1 MTDTHPLLEEIA
13 RLKKL
18 SPTLTPEQQEKLK
31 PEIEYALERLNKL
44 IKERS
49 TEE

>member
-1 MTDTHPLLEEIA
+1 MTEPHPLLEEIA

-18 SPTLTPEQQEKLK
+18 SPTLTPEQKERLK
-31 PEIEYALERLNKL
+31 PELEYALKRLNKL
-44 IKERS
+44 IEERS